1 MGPTQVSDKPDTHRQ
16 ITYPH
21 QYLEKDSP
29 QNREERNTMEV
40 TVHRVS
46 DIRLERKEY
55 ETFSTV
61 TVTVTDKYGDETEF
75 KLFSNDKSP
84 INIGEVQ

>member
-1 MGPTQVSDKPDTHRQ
+1 
-16 ITYPH
+16 
-21 QYLEKDSP
+21 
-29 QNREERNTMEV
+29 MEV
-40 TVHRVS
+40 TVHHVR
-46 DIRLERKEY
+46 DMRLERKEY

-84 INIGEVQ
+84 ITPGS